1 MAEVRV
7 RRNSDDIWCCRP
19 YLGRSAATGR
29 PIRPYRSFPEARS
42 EAEAQ
47 AMAEAW
53 VAPMAAGD
61 LPSCL
66 MAYVDDVEA
75 MGARR
80 GRGPRPNTVRNY
92 RLMARRLGEILAGET
107 TSTVTAAKVTCAY
120 RELLDPEKS
129 FSSYLYTI
137 ARNKVLNYLR
147 HVARSETLSRKY
159 IQAYSDSP
167 EYEPE
172 CGEELLEKDYFALL
186 RQAIFRLS
194 PRQRQVFCMSRNG
207 NMTHKEIAE
216 RLGLSVYTIQ
226 EYMSDSLKSIKDYV
240 SKHSDIIFP
249 LLLIFFNLH

>member
-1 MAEVRV
+1 MI
-7 RRNSDDIWCCRP
+7 RRPDNE
-19 YLGRSAATGR
+19 LVK
-29 PIRPYRSFPEARS
+29 
-42 EAEAQ
+42 Q
-47 AMAEAW
+47 L
-53 VAPMAAGD
+53 AAGD
-61 LPSCL
+61 EEAFCEPYACYWKKLCNFCSRFL
-66 MAYVDDVEA
+66 ESYDMAE
-75 MGARR
+75 
-80 GRGPRPNTVRNY
+80 NY
-92 RLMARRLGEILAGET
+92 AQDIFMKIWEN
-107 TSTVTAAKVTCAY
+107 

-186 RQAIFRLS
+186 RQAILRLS

>member
-1 MAEVRV
+1 MATPLAHIEEWDMI
-7 RRNSDDIWCCRP
+7 RRPDNE
-19 YLGRSAATGR
+19 LVK
-29 PIRPYRSFPEARS
+29 
-42 EAEAQ
+42 Q
-47 AMAEAW
+47 L
-53 VAPMAAGD
+53 AAGD
-61 LPSCL
+61 E
-66 MAYVDDVEA
+66 EA
-75 MGARR
+75 FCELYACYWKKLCNFCSRFLESYDLAE
-80 GRGPRPNTVRNY
+80 NY
-92 RLMARRLGEILAGET
+92 AQDIFMKIWEN
-107 TSTVTAAKVTCAY
+107 
-120 RELLDPEKS
+120 RELLDQEKS

-159 IQAYSDSP
+159 IQTYSDSP

-186 RQAIFRLS
+186 RQAILRLS